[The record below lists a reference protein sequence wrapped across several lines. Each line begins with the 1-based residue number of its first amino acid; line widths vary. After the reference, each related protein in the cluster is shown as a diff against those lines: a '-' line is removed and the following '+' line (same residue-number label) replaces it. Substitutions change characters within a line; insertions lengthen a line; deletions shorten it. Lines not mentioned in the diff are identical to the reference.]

1 VSTVGRVAAFLAGGG
16 LALWVVGG
24 AVRTVIL
31 PRGEPVPLTRGTF
44 IAVRKLFDLRLTR
57 LNTYEE
63 RDRLLARYAPISL
76 IVLPGVWVALVLVGF
91 TGVFWGLGIDPIGR
105 AFDVSGSS
113 LLTLGYALP
122 DHGVPTYGAS
132 FAEATIGLGLVAL
145 LISFLPTIY
154 GAFQRRELLVAR
166 LAYRAGDPPSS
177 VVMIRRHHELNRLDA
192 LDDLWDDWESWF
204 ADIEETH
211 TSQPSLV
218 FFRSIS
224 HERSWVTAAGVVLD
238 AAAIR
243 ASTLRL
249 PRNAR
254 AELCLRAGF
263 LALRRIATYYELP
276 FDPDPRPD
284 DPISV
289 TREEFLVVYEQLASD
304 GVPVRPDRERCWQ
317 AFAGW
322 RVNYDAVLLGLA
334 GLTAAPYAPW
344 SSDRSLR
351 TRHAAI
357 TRMTRAR
364 RARRDR
370 RAQEGPR

>member
-1 VSTVGRVAAFLAGGG
+1 MSTVGRAAAFLAGAW
-16 LALWVVGG
+16 LALWVLGG
-24 AVRTVIL
+24 AIRTVIL
-31 PRGEPVPLTRGTF
+31 PRGEPVALTRATF
-44 IAVRKLFDLRLTR
+44 IAMRKLFDLRLKR
-57 LNTYEE
+57 VESFQA
-63 RDRLLARYAPISL
+63 RDRVMARYSPISL
-76 IVLPGVWVALVLVGF
+76 IVLPGVWVALVLLGF
-91 TGVFWGLGIDPIGR
+91 TGVFWGLGVDPLER

-132 FAEATIGLGLVAL
+132 FVEATIGLGLVAL

-166 LAYRAGDPPSS
+166 LAYRAGDPPSP
-177 VVMIRRHHELNRLDA
+177 VVLIRRHHILNRLDA
-192 LDDLWDDWESWF
+192 LDDIWDEWESWF
-204 ADIEETH
+204 ADVEETH

-238 AAAIR
+238 SAALR

-263 LALRRIATYYELP
+263 LALRRIGTYYEIP
-276 FDPDPRPD
+276 FDPDPPPD
-284 DPISV
+284 GPISV
-289 TREEFLVVYEQLASD
+289 TREEFMDVYEQLAGE
-304 GVPVRPDRERCWQ
+304 GVPVLPDREACWR

-322 RVNYDAVLLGLA
+322 RVNYDAPLLGLA
-334 GLTAAPYAPW
+334 GLTMAPYAPW

-351 TRHAAI
+351 PRNPAI
-357 TRMTRAR
+357 TRVTRNR
-364 RARRDR
+364 RADVARRD
-370 RAQEGPR
+370 QEEP

>member
-1 VSTVGRVAAFLAGGG
+1 MATVGRAAAFLAGAW
-16 LALWVVGG
+16 LALWVLGG
-24 AVRTVIL
+24 AIRTVIL
-31 PRGEPVPLTRGTF
+31 PRGEPVALTRGTF
-44 IAVRKLFDLRLTR
+44 IAMRKLFDLRLTR
-57 LNTYEE
+57 VSSYEE
-63 RDRLLARYAPISL
+63 RDRVMARYSPFSL
-76 IVLPGVWVALVLVGF
+76 IVLPGVWVALVMIGF
-91 TGVFWGLGIDPIGR
+91 TGVFWGLGVDPVER

-132 FAEATIGLGLVAL
+132 FIEATIGLGLVAL

-166 LAYRAGDPPSS
+166 LAYRAGDPPSPL
-177 VVMIRRHHELNRLDA
+177 VLIRRHNALDRLDA
-192 LDDLWDDWESWF
+192 LDDIWDEWETWF

-238 AAAIR
+238 AAALR
-243 ASTLRL
+243 ASSLQL
-249 PRNAR
+249 PRSAR

-263 LALRRIATYYELP
+263 LALRRIASYYEIP

-284 DPISV
+284 APISV
-289 TREEFLVVYEQLASD
+289 TREEFLAVYDALVAE
-304 GVPVRPDRERCWQ
+304 GVPVLPDREACWL

-322 RVNYDAVLLGLA
+322 RVNYDTVLLGLA
-334 GLTAAPYAPW
+334 GLTMAPYAPW

-351 TRHAAI
+351 PRNPSLTRV
-357 TRMTRAR
+357 TRNR
-364 RARRDR
+364 RANGRRLEDD
-370 RAQEGPR
+370 

>member
-1 VSTVGRVAAFLAGGG
+1 MGRVAAIIAGAWLAQ
-16 LALWVVGG
+16 WVLLG

-31 PRGEPVPLTRGTF
+31 PRGEPVQLTRGTF
-44 IAVRKLFDLRLTR
+44 IAMRKVFDLRLKR
-57 LNTYEE
+57 VDSYEE
-63 RDRLLARYAPISL
+63 RDRVMARYSPMSL
-76 IVLPGVWVALVLVGF
+76 IVLPGVWVALVMLGF
-91 TGVFWGLGIDPIGR
+91 TGVFWGLGIDPLSR

-113 LLTLGYALP
+113 LLTLGFALP

-132 FAEATIGLGLVAL
+132 FVEATIGLGLVAL

-166 LAYRAGDPPSS
+166 LAYRAGDPPSP
-177 VVMIRRHHELNRLDA
+177 VVLIRRHHALNRLDA
-192 LDDLWDDWESWF
+192 LDDIWDEWETWF

-238 AAAIR
+238 AASLR
-243 ASTLRL
+243 ASTLDL

-263 LALRRIATYYELP
+263 LALRRIARYYEIP
-276 FDPDPRPD
+276 FDPDPAPD
-284 DPISV
+284 AEISV
-289 TREEFLVVYEQLASD
+289 ARDEFMEVYDELVAE
-304 GVPVRPDRERCWQ
+304 GVPVKADADACWR
-317 AFAGW
+317 AYAGW

-334 GLTAAPYAPW
+334 GLTMAPYAPW

-351 TRHAAI
+351 PRNPAI
-357 TRMTRAR
+357 TRATRN
-364 RARRDR
+364 RRDR
-370 RAQEGPR
+370 QERPREPRSS